1 MYFIYPEIMRN
12 QPWIHS
18 RNSTGSAWERGAHQG
33 LKEKSEPTFGQ
44 PNILSFVQLFKKKKN
59 CPLGESESGDLVTI
73 YFQEDYFPGLTQ
85 SQAFSF

>member
-1 MYFIYPEIMRN
+1 MPGNEELIKVLRKNPN
-12 QPWIHS
+12 Q
-18 RNSTGSAWERGAHQG
+18 
-33 LKEKSEPTFGQ
+33 LFGQ

-85 SQAFSF
+85 S